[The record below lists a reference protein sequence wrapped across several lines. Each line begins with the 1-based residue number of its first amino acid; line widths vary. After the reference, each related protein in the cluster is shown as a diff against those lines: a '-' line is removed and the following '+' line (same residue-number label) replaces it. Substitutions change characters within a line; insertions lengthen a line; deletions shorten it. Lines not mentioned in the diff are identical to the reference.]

1 MPASV
6 PALRL
11 AALALAVALAL
22 ALPGATARAQSLRG
36 SRASL
41 VRTHDYAARRD
52 LRFHR
57 TAAGVRRAASR
68 GRFVRLG
75 GNANYRLHG
84 VSFPYV
90 RPATRA
96 FVLDLSRRYRK
107 ACGQR
112 LVVTSAIRPRSAQP
126 ANASRL
132 SVHPT
137 GMAVDLR
144 RPSGRCLTWLRRD
157 LLAQERRGLIDG
169 TEERRP
175 AHFHVAV
182 YAAPRAA
189 AGAKKS
195 AKQSTT
201 KSRGGA
207 RATARR

>member
-11 AALALAVALAL
+11 AALALTVALAL

-41 VRTHDYAARRD
+41 VRTYDFAARRD

-57 TAAGVRRAASR
+57 TPAGVRRAAKR
-68 GRFVRLG
+68 GRYVRLT
-75 GNANYRLHG
+75 GNANYRLHR
-84 VSFPYV
+84 VTFPYV

-182 YAAPRAA
+182 YAAPRPARP
-189 AGAKKS
+189 
-195 AKQSTT
+195 AKQS
-201 KSRGGA
+201 RGSA
-207 RATARR
+207 RAVARAR

>member
-11 AALALAVALAL
+11 AALALTVALAL

-41 VRTHDYAARRD
+41 VRTYDFAARRD

-57 TAAGVRRAASR
+57 TPAGVRRAAKR
-68 GRFVRLG
+68 GRYVRLA
-75 GNANYRLHG
+75 GNANYRLHR
-84 VSFPYV
+84 VTFPYV

-182 YAAPRAA
+182 YAAPRQARPA
-189 AGAKKS
+189 T
-195 AKQSTT
+195 QS
-201 KSRGGA
+201 RRGA
-207 RATARR
+207 RAVARAR